1 MKKLL
6 YILFLVPFISAIFAV
21 LGYGF
26 GYKAGVTLSCMIILL
41 LAYKNLLKSNPDV
54 WLIFMAFIFSIIGDW
69 FLSNKGDSF
78 LMFSAGIGLYFIA
91 HAGYL
96 GYALKNGTIHKKFT
110 LLVLTVYLIFFF
122 VMLWPAID
130 DTVLLAVT
138 LFYLLISCFSLGASI
153 NLNFSQIVKW
163 SYFSG
168 IAFILFS
175 DTIISFKEF
184 TSYQDLN
191 YLILPT
197 YYAAHMAI
205 SFALVRKIR

>member
-41 LAYKNLLKSNPDV
+41 LAYKNQLKSNPDV
-54 WLIFMAFIFSIIGDW
+54 WLIIMAFIFSIIGDW

-96 GYALKNGTIHKKFT
+96 GYALKNGTIHKK
-110 LLVLTVYLIFFF
+110 LT
-122 VMLWPAID
+122 
-130 DTVLLAVT
+130 
-138 LFYLLISCFSLGASI
+138 
-153 NLNFSQIVKW
+153 
-163 SYFSG
+163 
-168 IAFILFS
+168 
-175 DTIISFKEF
+175 
-184 TSYQDLN
+184 
-191 YLILPT
+191 
-197 YYAAHMAI
+197 
-205 SFALVRKIR
+205 